1 MSENSSVN
9 EEDEPLRKKPRRL
22 VKRNEATI
30 DEEEVRDLQNISTAT
45 TSKLDHESH
54 ADGDAGEGSAD
65 EKSEDDN
72 DSYQQSYHYSG
83 NFARSYE
90 VSSDQLR
97 EAQDIFG
104 EGMEDFEDEDLE
116 GSADNT
122 ALVDESRKTSF
133 EYIQLLQN
141 FSLAEDEQIRT
152 EDIPERYLT
161 LYEGLVDV
169 PETLEEDEASWIYRK
184 MIQKNADYKLD
195 LNREHTND
203 LKNDIPIILQLIHV
217 RPSCL
222 YAYVCNF
229 IFRYLICV

>member
-1 MSENSSVN
+1 MSDMSENSSVA

-30 DEEEVRDLQNISTAT
+30 DEEEVRDLQNLSSGA
-45 TSKLDHESH
+45 SGKFDHDSH
-54 ADGDAGEGSAD
+54 ADGDVAEGSGD
-65 EKSEDDN
+65 DKSEDDN
-72 DSYQQSYHYSG
+72 DSYQRGYHYAG

-116 GSADNT
+116 GTADNAT
-122 ALVDESRKTSF
+122 LVDESRKTSF

-141 FSLAEDEQIRT
+141 FSLAEDEQIRI

-161 LYEGLVDV
+161 LYEGLMDV
-169 PETLEEDEASWIYRK
+169 PESLEEDEANWIYRK
-184 MIQKNADYKLD
+184 MIQKTADNKVD
-195 LNREHTND
+195 FTRDHTND
-203 LKNDIPIILQLIHV
+203 LKNDIPIILQLMHV
-217 RPSCL
+217 SSLRFMP
-222 YAYVCNF
+222 F
-229 IFRYLICV
+229 D